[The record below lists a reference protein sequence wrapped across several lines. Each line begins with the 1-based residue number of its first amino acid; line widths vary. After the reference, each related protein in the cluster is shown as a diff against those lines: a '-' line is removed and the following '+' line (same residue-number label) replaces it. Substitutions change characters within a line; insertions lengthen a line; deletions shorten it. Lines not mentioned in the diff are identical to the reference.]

1 MKKSKISRLA
11 AAVLTAAMVVTM
23 GGMSAFAETADTQD
37 VTFEK
42 RIIKA
47 ENVYTPA
54 LGEINFTVE
63 PEKGGKD
70 KGGYVVYDGIAGG
83 VTFDS
88 GASFAVEDGLA
99 ASSVSKPVT
108 LKINK
113 NRFYDESGNFKPGIY
128 RYKVEET
135 DPKYDG
141 LKADDRTYFLDVY
154 VSEETVDNVPVKTF
168 NSYMY
173 VSTDS
178 NASKVTEIDNEYTT
192 HDLTVKK
199 LVSGNQGDVNKE
211 FTFDITIYGTVGES
225 YYVVKNNT
233 VLDPWVCGRDRIV
246 SKTVTLKHGDIIS
259 IKGLSAKD
267 EYEVKES
274 DYASDGYSTTIEGA
288 DKVSGLVATGVVN
301 DSDDTV
307 VYTNTKDVTP
317 PTGIVL
323 SFAPYILLVA
333 FAGVFAV
340 LFLRKKREDEI

>member
-23 GGMSAFAETADTQD
+23 GGMSAFAEEADTQN

-42 RIIKA
+42 KIIKA

-54 LGEINFTVE
+54 LDKIDFTVE
-63 PEKGGKD
+63 PGNGGKD
-70 KGGYVVYDGIAGG
+70 KGGYVVYDGIPGG

-88 GASFAVEDGLA
+88 GASFAVNDKLE
-99 ASSVSKPVT
+99 ASSVSGTVT

-113 NRFYDESGNFKPGIY
+113 DKFYDESDNFKPGIY
-128 RYKVEET
+128 RYEVKET
-135 DPKYDG
+135 DPGYDG

-192 HDLTVKK
+192 HDLTVQKF
-199 LVSGNQGDVNKE
+199 VSGNQGDVNKE
-211 FTFDITIYGTVGES
+211 FTFDITIYGAAGES
-225 YYVVKNNT
+225 YYVVKNDT
-233 VLDPWVCGRDRIV
+233 ALDPWVCGNDQSV
-246 SKTVTLKHGDIIS
+246 SQKVTLKHGDIIR
-259 IKGLSAKD
+259 IKGLSAEDK
-267 EYEVKES
+267 YEVKEI
-274 DYASDGYSTTIEGA
+274 DDASDSYTTTIKGA
-288 DKVSGLVATGVVN
+288 DKISGLVATGVVRN
-301 DSDDTV
+301 SDHTV